1 MVLEYPSVDRSSQLS
16 RLQVYEFHHAPPQPQ
31 RSSKSDRVSETH
43 ERASLQY
50 RPSTTTSAA
59 GTAAGVE
66 PPHHPPSYM
75 CREEL
80 CTDLCASRVSY
91 TLLAKWAFLHRSN
104 QGETSDRGAQ
114 RSMGS
119 NLPAANFAC
128 RIAGHFRRV
137 SDLLRSSRAGSELS
151 NQSGGSFTSSLND
164 SAMLPDSASYSP
176 SFHREP
182 SPSAAPS
189 PVR

>member
-1 MVLEYPSVDRSSQLS
+1 MNSITHLRSLRGAQRATESQRHMS
-16 RLQVYEFHHAPPQPQ
+16 AHPCSTDPQPPLALLALQ
-31 RSSKSDRVSETH
+31 QVRSLHTTPLASCLEKSFA
-43 ERASLQY
+43 AS
-50 RPSTTTSAA
+50 A
-59 GTAAGVE
+59 
-66 PPHHPPSYM
+66 
-75 CREEL
+75 
-80 CTDLCASRVSY
+80 TDICISCVSY
-91 TLLAKWAFLHRSN
+91 TLSANLACFQCCF
-104 QGETSDRGAQ
+104 QGETSDR
-114 RSMGS
+114 RVHSFMGS
-119 NLPAANFAC
+119 VLSMADFAC